1 MARIVVTLR
10 IMPTSPEI
18 DLSQIEEKS
27 KKFIADFAATNTFK
41 VEQKE
46 VAFGLKSLNIS
57 FMMDE
62 NIGTTEPLEQ
72 KIATVI
78 GVNSVEVTD
87 VRRTIG

>member
-18 DLSQIEEKS
+18 DFSQIEEKS
-27 KKFIADFAATNTFK
+27 KKFITDFAATNTFK

-62 NIGTTEPLEQ
+62 NKGTTEPLDQ